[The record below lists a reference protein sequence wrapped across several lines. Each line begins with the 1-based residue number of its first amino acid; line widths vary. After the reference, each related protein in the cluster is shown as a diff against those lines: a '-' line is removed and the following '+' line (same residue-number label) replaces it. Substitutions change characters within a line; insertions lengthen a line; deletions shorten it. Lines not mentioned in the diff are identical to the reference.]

1 MQHNEYKRLI
11 QLSFYGEVSKKEQY
25 DLNEHL
31 KTCTECREE
40 LENQNNL
47 LAILSENKNVKVND
61 EILSSARYQLR
72 GALRMEKDKFSFTD
86 ELLQKLIRL
95 FSTPARLAFSF
106 TTVMLIGILIGT
118 LFFGK
123 KDVTETVTTTGDSD
137 ITELSGDNVTIT
149 NLSFIDS
156 DPSDGEVEFT
166 FEAVKPVYVKG
177 KVNDPKIQS
186 ILTYSMLNESNPGS
200 RLNSINAMYRELPKS
215 FDKDVKDAIITVVMT
230 DENPGIRREAL
241 KLMKKIPYDEEIKQ
255 AYLFVLTSDSS
266 SGLRIEALNA
276 LIEGSKKG
284 ERFNDRELGLLKQNY
299 AQDDNNYIK
308 LKTRT
313 ILQEYN

>member
-1 MQHNEYKRLI
+1 MQHNEYKKLI
-11 QLSFYGEVSKKEQY
+11 QLSFYGELSSKDQD

-31 KTCTECREE
+31 KNCMECREE
-40 LENQNNL
+40 LENQKNL
-47 LAILSENKNVKVND
+47 LALLSENKSTKIND

-72 GALRMEKDKFSFTD
+72 GALRMEKDKLSIPD
-86 ELLQKLIRL
+86 ELLQKLAGL

-106 TTVMLIGILIGT
+106 STVMLIGILIGS
-118 LFFGK
+118 LFLGQ
-123 KDVTETVTTTGDSD
+123 KDVTEIITTTGNSD
-137 ITELSGDNVTIT
+137 ITELSGDDVKIS
-149 NLSFIDS
+149 NLRFIDS
-156 DPSDGEVEFT
+156 DPSDGEIEFT

-177 KVNDPKIQS
+177 KINDPKIQS

-200 RLNSINAMYRELPKS
+200 RLNSINAMYTEQPLS
-215 FDKDVKDAIITVVMT
+215 FDNDVKDAIITVVMT

-241 KLMKKIPYDEEIKQ
+241 KLMKKIAYDEEIKQ

-284 ERFNDRELGLLKQNY
+284 NRFSDSELDLLKQNY
-299 AQDDNNYIK
+299 KQDDNNYIK

>member
-1 MQHNEYKRLI
+1 MQHNEYKKLI
-11 QLSFYGEVSKKEQY
+11 QLSFYGELSSKEQ
-25 DLNEHL
+25 DNLNRHL
-31 KTCTECREE
+31 KTCVECREE
-40 LENQNNL
+40 LENQKNL
-47 LAILSENKNVKVND
+47 LAILSEHKSAKVN
-61 EILSSARYQLR
+61 EEVLSSARYQLR
-72 GALRMEKDKFSFTD
+72 GALRMEKDKFGFAH
-86 ELLQKLIRL
+86 ELLPKLAGL

-106 TTVMLIGILIGT
+106 TTVMLIGILFGS
-118 LFFGK
+118 LFLGK
-123 KDVTETVTTTGDSD
+123 KSVTEIITTTGDSD
-137 ITELSGDNVTIT
+137 ITELSGDNVIIT

-166 FEAVKPVYVKG
+166 FEAVKPVYIKG

-200 RLNSINAMYRELPKS
+200 RLNSINAMYTELPKS

-284 ERFNDRELGLLKQNY
+284 EKFNDRELGLLKQNY
-299 AQDDNNYIK
+299 EQDDNNYIK

>member
-1 MQHNEYKRLI
+1 MQHNEYKKLI
-11 QLSFYGEVSKKEQY
+11 QLSFYGELSLKEQD
-25 DLNEHL
+25 DLNEHM
-31 KTCTECREE
+31 KSCMECREE
-40 LENQNNL
+40 LENQKNL
-47 LAILSENKNVKVND
+47 LALLSENKRAKVND

-72 GALRMEKDKFSFTD
+72 GALRMEKDKLSIADKFLS
-86 ELLQKLIRL
+86 KLSGL
-95 FSTPARLAFSF
+95 FSTPPRLAFSF
-106 TTVMLIGILIGT
+106 ATVMLIGILIGS
-118 LFFGK
+118 LFLGK
-123 KDVTETVTTTGDSD
+123 KDVTEIITTTGNSD
-137 ITELSGDNVTIT
+137 ITELPGDDVKIS

-177 KVNDPKIQS
+177 KINDPKIQS

-200 RLNSINAMYRELPKS
+200 RLNSINAMYTEQPLS

-276 LIEGSKKG
+276 LIEESKKG
-284 ERFNDRELGLLKQNY
+284 NRFSDSELDLLKQNY
-299 AQDDNNYIK
+299 ERDDNNYIK

>member
-1 MQHNEYKRLI
+1 MQHNEFKKLI
-11 QLSFYGEVSKKEQY
+11 QLSLYGELSSKEQVG
-25 DLNEHL
+25 LNEHL
-31 KTCTECREE
+31 KTCTECRED
-40 LENQNNL
+40 LDNQKNL
-47 LAILSENKNVKVND
+47 LTILSEHKSAKVND
-61 EILSSARYQLR
+61 EVLSSARYQLR
-72 GALRMEKDKFSFTD
+72 GALRMEKNKWNFIDD
-86 ELLQKLIRL
+86 LLQKLARL
-95 FSTPARLAFSF
+95 FSTPSRLAFSF
-106 TTVMLIGILIGT
+106 TTVMLMGILIGSV
-118 LFFGK
+118 FFGK
-123 KDVTETVTTTGDSD
+123 KNVTEIITDNGNSD
-137 ITELSGDNVTIT
+137 ITDLSGKDVQIS

-166 FEAVKPVYVKG
+166 FEAVKLVYVKG

-200 RLNSINAMYRELPKS
+200 RLNSINAMYTEQPAN

-284 ERFNDRELGLLKQNY
+284 NKFTDRELDLLKQNY
-299 AQDDNNYIK
+299 DQANNNYIK

>member
-1 MQHNEYKRLI
+1 MQHNEYKKLI
-11 QLSFYGEVSKKEQY
+11 QLSFYGELLSREQD

-31 KTCTECREE
+31 KSCTECREE
-40 LENQNNL
+40 LEYQKNL
-47 LAILSENKNVKVND
+47 LAILSEHKSQKVN
-61 EILSSARYQLR
+61 EEVLSSARYQLR
-72 GALRMEKDKFSFTD
+72 GALRMEKDKVSFTN
-86 ELLQKLIRL
+86 ELRRKLDGL

-106 TTVMLIGILIGT
+106 TTVMLIGILIGS
-118 LFFGK
+118 LFLGQK
-123 KDVTETVTTTGDSD
+123 KVKEIITTNGNSD
-137 ITELSGDNVTIT
+137 ITELAVDEMTIN

-200 RLNSINAMYRELPKS
+200 RLNSINAMYTELPKS

-241 KLMKKIPYDEEIKQ
+241 KLMKKIPYDEEMKQ

-276 LIEGSKKG
+276 LIEGSKG
-284 ERFNDRELGLLKQNY
+284 GNRFSTRELDLLKQNY
-299 AQDDNNYIK
+299 EQDDNNYIK

>member
-1 MQHNEYKRLI
+1 MQHNEYKKLI
-11 QLSFYGEVSKKEQY
+11 QLSFYGELSSREQD

-31 KTCTECREE
+31 KTCAECMEE
-40 LENQNNL
+40 LENQKNL
-47 LAILSENKNVKVND
+47 LTLLSEHKNAKVND

-72 GALRMEKDKFSFTD
+72 GALRMEKNKFRIAD
-86 ELLQKLIRL
+86 ELLTKLAGL

-106 TTVMLIGILIGT
+106 ATVMLIGILIGS
-118 LFFGK
+118 LFLGK
-123 KDVTETVTTTGDSD
+123 KDVTEIITTTGDSD
-137 ITELSGDNVTIT
+137 ITELSGDDVQIS

-156 DPSDGEVEFT
+156 DPSDGEIEFT
-166 FEAVKPVYVKG
+166 FEAVKPVYIKG

-186 ILTYSMLNESNPGS
+186 ILTFSMLNESNPGS
-200 RLNSINAMYRELPKS
+200 RLNSINAMYTEQSLN

-255 AYLFVLTSDSS
+255 AYLFILTSDSS

-284 ERFNDRELGLLKQNY
+284 NKFTDRELDLLKQNY
-299 AQDDNNYIK
+299 DQADNNYIK

>member
-1 MQHNEYKRLI
+1 MQHNEYKKLI
-11 QLSFYGEVSKKEQY
+11 QLSFYGELSLREQD
-25 DLNEHL
+25 DLNKHL
-31 KTCTECREE
+31 KICVECREE
-40 LENQNNL
+40 LENQKNL
-47 LAILSENKNVKVND
+47 LALLSEHKSSKVND

-72 GALRMEKDKFSFTD
+72 GALRMEKNKFRIAD
-86 ELLQKLIRL
+86 ELLTKLAGL

-106 TTVMLIGILIGT
+106 ATVMLIGILIGS
-118 LFFGK
+118 LFLGK
-123 KDVTETVTTTGDSD
+123 KDVTEIITTTGDSD
-137 ITELSGDNVTIT
+137 ITELSGDDVQIS
-149 NLSFIDS
+149 NLCFIDS
-156 DPSDGEVEFT
+156 DPSDGEIEFT

-186 ILTYSMLNESNPGS
+186 ILTFSMLNESNPGS
-200 RLNSINAMYRELPKS
+200 RLNSINAMYTEQSLS

-255 AYLFVLTSDSS
+255 AYLFILTSDSS

-276 LIEGSKKG
+276 LIEGSEKG
-284 ERFNDRELGLLKQNY
+284 NRFSDRELDLLKQNY
-299 AQDDNNYIK
+299 ERDNNNYIK

>member
-1 MQHNEYKRLI
+1 MQHNEYKKLI
-11 QLSFYGEVSKKEQY
+11 QLSFYVELSPEEQN

-31 KTCTECREE
+31 KSCMECREE
-40 LENQNNL
+40 LENQKNL
-47 LAILSENKNVKVND
+47 LALLSENKRAKVND

-72 GALRMEKDKFSFTD
+72 GALRMEKDKLSIAD
-86 ELLQKLIRL
+86 NLLQKLAGL
-95 FSTPARLAFSF
+95 FSTPPRLAFSF
-106 TTVMLIGILIGT
+106 ATVMLIGILIGS
-118 LFFGK
+118 LFLGK
-123 KDVTETVTTTGDSD
+123 KDVTEIITTTGNSD
-137 ITELSGDNVTIT
+137 ITELSGDDVKIS

-156 DPSDGEVEFT
+156 DPSEGEVEFT
-166 FEAVKPVYVKG
+166 FEAVKLVYVKG
-177 KVNDPKIQS
+177 KINDPKIQS

-200 RLNSINAMYRELPKS
+200 RLNSINAMYTEQPLS

-284 ERFNDRELGLLKQNY
+284 NRFSDSELDLLKQNY
-299 AQDDNNYIK
+299 ERDDNNYIK

>member
-1 MQHNEYKRLI
+1 MQHNEYKKMI
-11 QLSFYGEVSKKEQY
+11 QLSFYGELSSKEQA
-25 DLNEHL
+25 DLNKHL
-31 KTCTECREE
+31 KICVECREE
-40 LENQNNL
+40 LENQKTL

-118 LFFGK
+118 LFLGK
-123 KDVTETVTTTGDSD
+123 KDLTETVITTGDSE
-137 ITELSGDNVTIT
+137 ITELTGDNVTIT

-200 RLNSINAMYRELPKS
+200 RLNSINAMYTELPKS

-241 KLMKKIPYDEEIKQ
+241 KLMNKIPYDEEIKQ

-284 ERFNDRELGLLKQNY
+284 TRFTDRELNILKQNY

>member
-1 MQHNEYKRLI
+1 MQHNEYKKLI
-11 QLSFYGEVSKKEQY
+11 QLSFYGELSSKEQD
-25 DLNEHL
+25 DLNDHL
-31 KTCTECREE
+31 KTCAECIEE
-40 LENQNNL
+40 LENQKNL
-47 LAILSENKNVKVND
+47 LALLLEQKSTKVND

-72 GALRMEKDKFSFTD
+72 GALRGEKDKLSIAD
-86 ELLQKLIRL
+86 NLLQKLAGL
-95 FSTPARLAFSF
+95 FSTPARLVFSF
-106 TTVMLIGILIGT
+106 ATVMLIGILIGS
-118 LFFGK
+118 LFLGK
-123 KDVTETVTTTGDSD
+123 KDVTEIITTTGDSN
-137 ITELSGDNVTIT
+137 ITELSGDDVKIS

-166 FEAVKPVYVKG
+166 FEAVKQVYVKG
-177 KVNDPKIQS
+177 KVNDPEIQS

-200 RLNSINAMYRELPKS
+200 RLNSINAMYTEQPLS

-284 ERFNDRELGLLKQNY
+284 NRFSDRELDLLKQNY
-299 AQDDNNYIK
+299 ERDDNNYIK

>member
-1 MQHNEYKRLI
+1 MQHNEFKKLI
-11 QLSFYGEVSKKEQY
+11 QLSMYGELSSREQN

-31 KTCTECREE
+31 KSCTECKEE
-40 LENQNNL
+40 LENQKNL
-47 LAILSENKNVKVND
+47 LAILSEHKTSKVN
-61 EILSSARYQLR
+61 EEVLSSARYQLR
-72 GALRMEKDKFSFTD
+72 GALRMEKDKSKFVD
-86 ELLQKLIRL
+86 EILQKFTRL
-95 FSTPARLAFSF
+95 FSTPAKLAFSF
-106 TTVMLIGILIGT
+106 TTVMLIGILIGS

-123 KDVTETVTTTGDSD
+123 KDVTEIITNTGNSD
-137 ITELSGDNVTIT
+137 ITELAGDNMQIS

-166 FEAVKPVYVKG
+166 FEAMKPVYIKG
-177 KVNDPKIQS
+177 KVTDPKIQS

-200 RLNSINAMYRELPKS
+200 RLNSINAMYTEQPLN

-241 KLMKKIPYDEEIKQ
+241 KLMKKIPYNEEIKQ
-255 AYLFVLTSDSS
+255 TYLFVLTSDSS
-266 SGLRIEALNA
+266 SALRIDALNA

-284 ERFNDRELGLLKQNY
+284 NQFSDRELDLLKQNY
-299 AQDDNNYIK
+299 EQDDNNYIR
-308 LKTRT
+308 LKTKT

>member
-1 MQHNEYKRLI
+1 MQHNEYKKLI
-11 QLSFYGEVSKKEQY
+11 QLSFYGELSSKEQD
-25 DLNEHL
+25 DLNNHL
-31 KTCTECREE
+31 KSCTECRQE

-47 LAILSENKNVKVND
+47 LALLSENKSAKVND

-72 GALRMEKDKFSFTD
+72 GALRMEKDKLSNVNEFFR
-86 ELLQKLIRL
+86 KLAEI

-106 TTVMLIGILIGT
+106 ATVMLIGILIGS

-123 KDVTETVTTTGDSD
+123 KSVTEIITRNGNSD
-137 ITELSGDNVTIT
+137 ITELSDDYVTIG

-166 FEAVKPVYVKG
+166 FEAVKQVYIKG
-177 KVNDPKIQS
+177 KVIDPKIQS

-200 RLNSINAMYRELPKS
+200 RLNSINAMYTEQPLS
-215 FDKDVKDAIITVVMT
+215 FDRDVKDAIITVVMT

-241 KLMKKIPYDEEIKQ
+241 KLMKRIPYDEEIKQ

-266 SGLRIEALNA
+266 SGLRIAALNA

-284 ERFNDRELGLLKQNY
+284 NRFSDSELNLLKQNSN
-299 AQDDNNYIK
+299 QDDNNYIK
-308 LKTRT
+308 FKTKT

>member
-1 MQHNEYKRLI
+1 MQHNEYKKLI
-11 QLSFYGEVSKKEQY
+11 QLSFYGELSSKEQD

-31 KTCTECREE
+31 KNCMECREE
-40 LENQNNL
+40 LENQKNL
-47 LAILSENKNVKVND
+47 LALLSENKSTKVND

-72 GALRMEKDKFSFTD
+72 GALRMEKDKLSIPD
-86 ELLQKLIRL
+86 ELLQKLAGL

-106 TTVMLIGILIGT
+106 STVMLIGILIGS
-118 LFFGK
+118 LFLGQ
-123 KDVTETVTTTGDSD
+123 KDVTEIITTPGNSD
-137 ITELSGDNVTIT
+137 ITELSGDDVKIS

-177 KVNDPKIQS
+177 KINDPKIQR

-200 RLNSINAMYRELPKS
+200 RLNSINAMYTEQPLS

-284 ERFNDRELGLLKQNY
+284 NRFSESELDLLKQNY
-299 AQDDNNYIK
+299 ERDDNNYIK

>member
-1 MQHNEYKRLI
+1 MQHNEYRKLI
-11 QLSFYGEVSKKEQY
+11 QLSFYGELSSKEQN

-31 KTCTECREE
+31 KNCMECREE
-40 LENQNNL
+40 LENQKNL
-47 LAILSENKNVKVND
+47 LALLLENKSAKVND

-72 GALRMEKDKFSFTD
+72 GALRMEKDKLNITD
-86 ELLQKLIRL
+86 DLLQKLAGL

-106 TTVMLIGILIGT
+106 TTVMLIGILIGS
-118 LFFGK
+118 LFLGK
-123 KDVTETVTTTGDSD
+123 KNVTEIITTTGDSN
-137 ITELSGDNVTIT
+137 ITELSGDDVKIS

-177 KVNDPKIQS
+177 KINDPKIQS
-186 ILTYSMLNESNPGS
+186 ILTYSMLNENNPGS
-200 RLNSINAMYRELPKS
+200 RLNSINAMYTEQPLN

-266 SGLRIEALNA
+266 SGLRIAALNA
-276 LIEGSKKG
+276 LIEGNKKG
-284 ERFNDRELGLLKQNY
+284 NRFSDRELDLLKQNY
-299 AQDDNNYIK
+299 EHDDNNYIK

>member
-72 GALRMEKDKFSFTD
+72 GALRMGKDKFSFAD
-86 ELLQKLIRL
+86 ELLQKLAGL

-106 TTVMLIGILIGT
+106 TTVMLIGILIGS

-123 KDVTETVTTTGDSD
+123 KSVTEIITTTGDSD
-137 ITELSGDNVTIT
+137 IAELSGDNVTIT

-166 FEAVKPVYVKG
+166 FEALKPVYVKG

-276 LIEGSKKG
+276 LIEGSKNG

>member
-1 MQHNEYKRLI
+1 MITHRKGKAE
-11 QLSFYGEVSKKEQY
+11 SFFYI
-25 DLNEHL
+25 H
-31 KTCTECREE
+31 CAA
-40 LENQNNL
+40 L
-47 LAILSENKNVKVND
+47 LAEHKSEKVED

-72 GALRMEKDKFSFTD
+72 RALRMEKDKLSIPD
-86 ELLQKLIRL
+86 ELLQKLAGL

-106 TTVMLIGILIGT
+106 AAVMLIGILIGSVF
-118 LFFGK
+118 LWK
-123 KDVTETVTTTGDSD
+123 KDVTEIITATGDSD
-137 ITELSGDNVTIT
+137 ITELSGDDVKIS

-166 FEAVKPVYVKG
+166 FEAVKPVYIKG
-177 KVNDPKIQS
+177 KINDPKIQS

-200 RLNSINAMYRELPKS
+200 RLNSINAMYNDQSLS

-241 KLMKKIPYDEEIKQ
+241 KLMKKIPYNEEIKQ

-284 ERFNDRELGLLKQNY
+284 NRFTDNELNILKQNY
-299 AQDDNNYIK
+299 EQADNNYIK
-308 LKTRT
+308 VKTRT

>member
-1 MQHNEYKRLI
+1 
-11 QLSFYGEVSKKEQY
+11 
-25 DLNEHL
+25 
-31 KTCTECREE
+31 
-40 LENQNNL
+40 
-47 LAILSENKNVKVND
+47 
-61 EILSSARYQLR
+61 
-72 GALRMEKDKFSFTD
+72 
-86 ELLQKLIRL
+86 
-95 FSTPARLAFSF
+95 
-106 TTVMLIGILIGT
+106 MLIGILIGS
-118 LFFGK
+118 LFLGK
-123 KDVTETVTTTGDSD
+123 KDVTEIITTTGDHN

-177 KVNDPKIQS
+177 KVSDPKIQS

-200 RLNSINAMYRELPKS
+200 RLNSINAMFTEQPVN

-230 DENPGIRREAL
+230 DKNPGIRREAL
-241 KLMKKIPYDEEIKQ
+241 KLMQKIPYDEETKRT
-255 AYLFVLTSDSS
+255 YLFVLTSDSS
-266 SGLRIEALNA
+266 SALRIEALNA

-284 ERFNDRELGLLKQNY
+284 NKFSDRELILLKQNY
-299 AQDDNNYIK
+299 EQDDNNYIK

>member
-1 MQHNEYKRLI
+1 MQHNEYKKMI
-11 QLSFYGEVSKKEQY
+11 QLSLYGELSSQGKD
-25 DLNEHL
+25 DLNDHL
-31 KTCTECREE
+31 KTCAECMEE
-40 LENQNNL
+40 LENQKNL
-47 LAILSENKNVKVND
+47 LALLAEHKNAKVND

-72 GALRMEKDKFSFTD
+72 GVLRMEKDKLSIPD
-86 ELLQKLIRL
+86 ELLQKLAGL

-106 TTVMLIGILIGT
+106 ATVMLIGVLIGS

-123 KDVTETVTTTGDSD
+123 KDITEIITTTGDSD
-137 ITELSGDNVTIT
+137 ITELSGEDVHIS

-166 FEAVKPVYVKG
+166 FEAVKQVYIKG

-186 ILTYSMLNESNPGS
+186 ILTYSILNESNPGS
-200 RLNSINAMYRELPKS
+200 RLNSINAMYTEQSLS

-276 LIEGSKKG
+276 LIEGSKRG
-284 ERFNDRELGLLKQNY
+284 NRFSDSELELLKQNY
-299 AQDDNNYIK
+299 KQDDNNYIK

>member
-1 MQHNEYKRLI
+1 MQHNEYRKLI
-11 QLSFYGEVSKKEQY
+11 QLSFYGELSSKEQN

-31 KTCTECREE
+31 KNCMECREE
-40 LENQNNL
+40 LENQKNL
-47 LAILSENKNVKVND
+47 LALLLENKSAKVND

-72 GALRMEKDKFSFTD
+72 GALRMEKDKLSIAD
-86 ELLQKLIRL
+86 KLLPKLIGL

-106 TTVMLIGILIGT
+106 ATVMLIGILIGS
-118 LFFGK
+118 LFLGK
-123 KDVTETVTTTGDSD
+123 KDVTEKITTTGDSD
-137 ITELSGDNVTIT
+137 IIELSGDDVKIS

-177 KVNDPKIQS
+177 KINDPKIQS

-200 RLNSINAMYRELPKS
+200 RLNSINAMYSEQPLS
-215 FDKDVKDAIITVVMT
+215 FDNDVKDAIITVVMT

-241 KLMKKIPYDEEIKQ
+241 KLMKKIPYDEKIKQ

-284 ERFNDRELGLLKQNY
+284 NRFSDSELDLLKQNY
-299 AQDDNNYIK
+299 EHDDNNYIK

>member
-1 MQHNEYKRLI
+1 
-11 QLSFYGEVSKKEQY
+11 
-25 DLNEHL
+25 
-31 KTCTECREE
+31 
-40 LENQNNL
+40 
-47 LAILSENKNVKVND
+47 
-61 EILSSARYQLR
+61 
-72 GALRMEKDKFSFTD
+72 
-86 ELLQKLIRL
+86 
-95 FSTPARLAFSF
+95 
-106 TTVMLIGILIGT
+106 
-118 LFFGK
+118 
-123 KDVTETVTTTGDSD
+123 
-137 ITELSGDNVTIT
+137 
-149 NLSFIDS
+149 
-156 DPSDGEVEFT
+156 
-166 FEAVKPVYVKG
+166 
-177 KVNDPKIQS
+177 
-186 ILTYSMLNESNPGS
+186 MLNESNPGS

-276 LIEGSKKG
+276 LIEGSKNG

>member
-1 MQHNEYKRLI
+1 MQHNEYKKLI
-11 QLSFYGEVSKKEQY
+11 QLSFYGELSSKEQVV
-25 DLNEHL
+25 LNEHL
-31 KTCTECREE
+31 KTCMECREE
-40 LENQNNL
+40 LENQKNL
-47 LAILSENKNVKVND
+47 LTLLSEHKSAKVND

-72 GALRMEKDKFSFTD
+72 GALRMEKDKFGIAD
-86 ELLQKLIRL
+86 DLLQKLAGL

-106 TTVMLIGILIGT
+106 ATVMLVGILIGS
-118 LFFGK
+118 LFLEK
-123 KDVTETVTTTGDSD
+123 KDVTEIITTTGDSD
-137 ITELSGDNVTIT
+137 ITELSGDNVHIS

-186 ILTYSMLNESNPGS
+186 ILMYSMLNESNPGS
-200 RLNSINAMYRELPKS
+200 RLNSINAMYTEQPLS

-284 ERFNDRELGLLKQNY
+284 DRFSDRELDLLKQNY
-299 AQDDNNYIK
+299 KQDDNNYIR
-308 LKTRT
+308 LKTKT